1 MVDEADVEATFAV
14 RITSAR
20 PVTLWADPAVTLLG
34 DAIHTM
40 SPGRGDGANIALRD
54 AQNLTAALARA
65 AAGEVSL
72 AEAKRAYEID
82 MLDYGF
88 AAVAESLTNP
98 FSGRLSA
105 PAPRNDVR

>member
-20 PVTLWADPAVTLLG
+20 PVTLWAVTLLG